1 MVTKDEKE
9 YGLSAIDFGLHIVS
23 TENGYLVLSNE
34 RKEYPIG
41 GIISELCNID
51 LPSIKNAILTCNG
64 SFSCEIESDEAS
76 KAFYH
81 LSGELTRRYGAVSS
95 ALIITEF
102 LNILDDYRKAKEAGK
117 MDEFIELNSRLST
130 NSVKEYIFE
139 DTGYETIGFDS
150 FGQFLLTSYLVI
162 TEYIVTSKY
171 LFASVLED
179 DKFPETNIDLSAE
192 LIGFMCTDLIAMQH
206 IDFRI
211 IYLDDSFKRMYT
223 MNSILSLTLFEII
236 NCTEKT
242 VEIKRCENCGK
253 YFVPEGR
260 KDAIYCYN
268 TSPQNKDKTCREV
281 GSQVA
286 RANKEKNDIVT
297 KVYRK
302 RYSAYKMKVRRHPG
316 NIQYSKTLD
325 ELTDGMKKWRTKL
338 KEGSATTEQFLEWI
352 NKY

>member
-51 LPSIKNAILTCNG
+51 LPSIKHAILTCKG

-81 LSGELTRRYGAVSS
+81 LSGELTRRYGAASS

-102 LNILDDYRKAKEAGK
+102 LNILDDYRNAKETGNI
-117 MDEFIELNSRLST
+117 DELIDSASQLST
-130 NSVKEYIFE
+130 SSVKEYIFE
-139 DTGYETIGFDS
+139 DTEYETIGFDS

-179 DKFPETNIDLSAE
+179 DKFPETDIDLSAE
-192 LIGFMCTDLIAMQH
+192 LIGSMCTDLIAMQH

-211 IYLDDSFKRMYT
+211 IYLDSAFKRMYT

-316 NIQYSKTLD
+316 NIQYSKALD

-352 NKY
+352 KNY